1 MKITDIKSPSD
12 IKKLSKE
19 ELKTLASDIREF
31 LLETVSKTGG
41 HLSSN
46 LGIVELTIALHYVFD
61 APDDRILFDVGHQ
74 SYIHKILTGR
84 ASKMDTL
91 RQLNGISGFQKR
103 KESVYDCF
111 EAGHSSTALST
122 ALGMAIARDLNND
135 TYSIVPV
142 VGDGAIMSGMS
153 FEALNQIGYK
163 RRKLIIVFNDNNMS
177 INKNVGALKKSF
189 AKLRTNEDYT
199 DFRDDVKS
207 YLKQSNAGKYIQ
219 KSIHNIKESF
229 KRGVIDS
236 GIFKEF
242 NIDYIGPIDG
252 HNINDLI
259 KALYAAKRKD
269 GPCVVHVITKKGKG
283 YEYTENDKEGK
294 WHGVGKFDIKTG
306 EPLKK
311 IPEGYLDYS
320 SIVSNAVLRLM
331 EENKD
336 IVTITPAMITGS
348 KLNNIFAK
356 YPERSFDVGIAEDH
370 ALCFASGFA
379 LTGKKPFV
387 SIYSSFLQR
396 GYDQINHDIA
406 RMNLPVVVG
415 IDRAGI
421 VGQDGETHHGVFDIS
436 FLRPIPNIV
445 IAQGKNSIEIE
456 NLLYTAFKSNRPFFI
471 RYPRGVIEY
480 TKNYKFDELEIG
492 KWESLNNNISKGD
505 AFILSYGED
514 VIKIN
519 EYVRSKKLNYGVINC
534 RYIKPI
540 DEEMLHAICKK
551 KKPIFVY
558 TTDIIKGGFGDE
570 ILEFVDSNNYK
581 NPVYIYGIDDIYV
594 SQGTPDELKSLLKL
608 DLNSL
613 FKDIKI
619 KLNAKKS

>member
-1 MKITDIKSPSD
+1 MKVTDIKSPSD
-12 IKKLSKE
+12 IKQMSRE

-31 LLETVSKTGG
+31 LLETVSMTGG

-61 APDDRILFDVGHQ
+61 APNDKILFDVGHQ

-558 TTDIIKGGFGDE
+558 TTDIIKGGLGDE
-570 ILEFVDSNNYK
+570 ILEFVDFNNYK
-581 NPVYIYGIDDIYV
+581 NPVYIYGVDDTYV

-613 FKDIKI
+613 FKDIKR